1 MYSLSQPQYMVA
13 LSVLMSRQGNYRF
26 GTQPLMFSAKS
37 KKANFGALANNEGE
51 FFAAGETTKSAQE
64 IVNQVAFGC
73 NPSIG
78 FDSF

>member
-37 KKANFGALANNEGE
+37 KEANVEAITNNFGGFLV
-51 FFAAGETTKSAQE
+51 AGETTKKRL
-64 IVNQVAFGC
+64 G
-73 NPSIG
+73 
-78 FDSF
+78 DSQSSCRKL